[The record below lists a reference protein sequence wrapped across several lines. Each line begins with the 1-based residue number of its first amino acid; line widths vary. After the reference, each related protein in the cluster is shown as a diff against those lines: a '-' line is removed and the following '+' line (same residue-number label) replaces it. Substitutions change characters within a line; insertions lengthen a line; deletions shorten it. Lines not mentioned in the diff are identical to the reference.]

1 MATTIF
7 VPEIFSD
14 AVNEKLTS
22 TLRFGSV
29 AFDATSMCPEILVA
43 GDKIHFPKIK
53 RSATVSAVTK
63 GTALTPATLDMADS
77 TADIMYVGSAF
88 RVYDS
93 ERAQVKGSV
102 MDKVVQQVVDEMA
115 KKIDSD
121 LATAID
127 TDAVYKSAV
136 ADAISITSAEI
147 QTGMDNFGDSVD
159 TDSYAAILINSR
171 LRSVFMG
178 MPEFVDSTKTFQTN
192 GNGIVANGVIGY
204 YFGVPV
210 VVSNNG
216 TFDTVKSECKTY
228 IVKKDALGFVF
239 QKNVSVEEDRQAL
252 LLCTDIVASSLYAT
266 KLIDDTGVVVL
277 RKTIA

>member
-1 MATTIF
+1 MGTLFI
-7 VPEIFSD
+7 PEVFSD
-14 AVNEKLTS
+14 AVNAKLGT
-22 TLRFGSV
+22 TLKFGSV

-53 RSATVSAVTK
+53 RTATVSAVTK

-77 TADIMYVGSAF
+77 TADIVYVGSAF

-93 ERAQVKGSV
+93 ERAQVKGVV

-115 KKIDSD
+115 KKIDGD
-121 LATAID
+121 LAAAID
-127 TDAVYKSAV
+127 ADAVYKTAV
-136 ADAISITSAEI
+136 ANATSITSAEI
-147 QTGMDNFGDSVD
+147 QTAMNNFGDDVD
-159 TDSYAAILINSR
+159 TDSYAGILINSR
-171 LRSVFMG
+171 LRSVFMD

-192 GNGIVANGVIGY
+192 GNGIVTNGIIGY
-204 YFGVPV
+204 YFGIPV
-210 VVSNNG
+210 IVTNNG
-216 TFDTVKSECKTY
+216 TYDTIKSECKSY
-228 IVKKDALGFVF
+228 LVKKDALGYVF

-252 LLCTDIVASSLYAT
+252 LLCSDVVASSLYAT

>member
-1 MATTIF
+1 
-7 VPEIFSD
+7 
-14 AVNEKLTS
+14 
-22 TLRFGSV
+22 
-29 AFDATSMCPEILVA
+29 
-43 GDKIHFPKIK
+43 
-53 RSATVSAVTK
+53 
-63 GTALTPATLDMADS
+63 MADS

-93 ERAQVKGSV
+93 ERAQIKGAV

-121 LATAID
+121 LANAID

-136 ADAISITSAEI
+136 ANATSITSAEI
-147 QTGMDNFGDSVD
+147 QTGMDNFGDNID
-159 TDSYAAILINSR
+159 TDSYAAIIVNSR

-210 VVSNNG
+210 VVTNNG
-216 TFDTVKSECKTY
+216 TWDSTASECKSY
-228 IVKKDALGFVF
+228 LVKKDALGFVF

-252 LLCTDIVASSLYAT
+252 LLCSDVVASSLYAT

>member
-1 MATTIF
+1 MGTLFI
-7 VPEIFSD
+7 PEVFSD
-14 AVNEKLTS
+14 AVNAKLGTV
-22 TLRFGSV
+22 LKFGSV
-29 AFDATSMCPEILVA
+29 AFNATSMCPEILVA

-53 RSATVSAVTK
+53 RTATVSAVTK
-63 GTALTPATLDMADS
+63 GTALIPATLDMADS

-93 ERAQVKGSV
+93 ERAQIKGAV

-121 LATAID
+121 LANAID

-136 ADAISITSAEI
+136 ANATSITSAEI
-147 QTGMDNFGDSVD
+147 QTGMDNFGDNID
-159 TDSYAAILINSR
+159 TDSYAAIIVNSR

-210 VVSNNG
+210 VVTNNG
-216 TFDTVKSECKTY
+216 TWDSTASECKSY
-228 IVKKDALGFVF
+228 LVKKDALGFVF

-252 LLCTDIVASSLYAT
+252 LLCSDVVASSLYAT

>member
-1 MATTIF
+1 MGTLF

-14 AVNEKLTS
+14 AVNAKLGT
-22 TLRFGSV
+22 TLKFGSV

-63 GTALTPATLDMADS
+63 GTALIPATLDMADS

-93 ERAQVKGSV
+93 ERAQVKGTV

-115 KKIDSD
+115 KKIDGD
-121 LATAID
+121 LAAAID
-127 TDAVYKSAV
+127 TEAVYKTAV
-136 ADAISITSAEI
+136 ANANGITSAELQI
-147 QTGMDNFGDSVD
+147 AMDNFGDDVD

-171 LRSVFMG
+171 LRSAFMG
-178 MPEFVDSTKTFQTN
+178 MNEFVDTARTYQTD
-192 GNGIVANGVIGY
+192 GNGIVRNGVIGFY
-204 YFGVPV
+204 YGVPV

-216 TFDTVKSECKTY
+216 TWDDTVKECKTY

-252 LLCTDIVASSLYAT
+252 LLCTDIVASSLYST

>member
-1 MATTIF
+1 MGNLF

-14 AVNEKLTS
+14 AVNEKLGT
-22 TLRFGSV
+22 TLKFGSV

-53 RSATVSAVTK
+53 RTATVSAVTK
-63 GTALTPATLDMADS
+63 GTALIPATLDMADS

-88 RVYDS
+88 RIYDS
-93 ERAQVKGSV
+93 ERAQVKGMV
-102 MDKVVQQVVDEMA
+102 MDKVVNQVVDEMA
-115 KKIDSD
+115 KKIDGD
-121 LATAID
+121 LAAAID
-127 TDAVYKSAV
+127 ADAVYKTAV
-136 ADAISITSAEI
+136 ANATSISSAEI
-147 QTGMDNFGDSVD
+147 QTGMDNFGDNID
-159 TDSYAAILINSR
+159 TDSYAAIIVNSR
-171 LRSVFMG
+171 LRSAFMG
-178 MPEFVDSTKTFQTN
+178 MPEFVDTAKTFQTN
-192 GNGIVANGVIGY
+192 GNGIVVNGIIGY
-204 YFGVPV
+204 YYGIPV
-210 VVSNNG
+210 LVSNNG

-266 KLIDDTGVVVL
+266 KLIDDTGVVLL